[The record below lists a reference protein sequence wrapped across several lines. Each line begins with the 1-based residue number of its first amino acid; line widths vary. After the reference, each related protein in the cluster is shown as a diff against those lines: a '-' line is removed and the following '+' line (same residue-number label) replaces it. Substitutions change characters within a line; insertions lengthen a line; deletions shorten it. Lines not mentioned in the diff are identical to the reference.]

1 MRREG
6 AVFPSHDA
14 VVTAVPK
21 YDRYPLLD
29 ELETSTDAFTAA
41 HPGVEVWPAGASRDG
56 HPIRC
61 LEIPG
66 GPLQALLIGVP
77 HPEEPVGALLL
88 EYLLPL
94 LADGLAGE
102 LGFGFSVVKVGD
114 PDAMRLNE
122 AWFAEPYD
130 LAGFLLR
137 AYRPPLADQFEWTF
151 PMEYKRYGF
160 TRPLPE
166 ARAVM
171 EAVHRRPLDLYMAL
185 HNSNFSGA
193 YFYLSSE
200 DAVLQEEL
208 AAVMAAAGL
217 PPHCGE
223 PEVPYLDALSDGV
236 FRAFSLV
243 DDYEYYEKY
252 GADPAVLL
260 TSGTSSD
267 AYAEAVWGCFTLVAE
282 VPYFTSAKIADKSAA
297 GLTRAAAKLR
307 GLDVQQQLA
316 GWVHERYVLAAPHL
330 TRETPWQRTV
340 HAYLSAVKDDL
351 RAERTQVETEALF
364 QREATVAQLFDSLY
378 LRELDALTR
387 VGQFANMLA
396 AEPQQND
403 ALVTLRAEAEAKVRE
418 RAPRLASAGALEP
431 VPIRTL
437 VQCQLAAL
445 LCTLVAV
452 RERYRPA
459 HPRPSAPRM
468 TL

>member
-1 MRREG
+1 
-6 AVFPSHDA
+6 VFPSHDA
-14 VVTAVPK
+14 VVTAVPE

-29 ELETSTDAFTAA
+29 ELETSTDAFAA
-41 HPGVEVWPAGASRDG
+41 GHPGVEVWPAGASRAG

-61 LEIPG
+61 LGIPG
-66 GPLQALLIGVP
+66 GPLQALLVGVP

-88 EYLLPL
+88 EHLLPL
-94 LADGLAGE
+94 LADGLAEE

-151 PMEYKRYGF
+151 PVEYKRYDF

-171 EAVHRRPLDLYMAL
+171 EAVHRRPLDLYMGL
-185 HNSNFSGA
+185 HNSYFSGA
-193 YFYLSSE
+193 YFYLSGE
-200 DAVLQEEL
+200 DAVLQDEL

-223 PEVPYLDALSDGV
+223 PEAPYLETLADGV
-236 FRAFSLV
+236 FRAFSLT
-243 DDYEYYEKY
+243 DDYDDYEKY

-267 AYAEAVWGCFTLVAE
+267 AYAETVWGCFTLVAE
-282 VPYFTSAKIADKSAA
+282 VPCFTSARIADKRAA
-297 GLTRAAAKLR
+297 GLTRAEAKLR
-307 GLDVQQQLA
+307 GLDVQEQLA
-316 GWVHERYVLAAPHL
+316 TWLHERYVLAAPHL

-340 HAYLSAVKDDL
+340 RAYLSSVKDDL
-351 RAERTQVETEALF
+351 RAERKQAETEADF
-364 QREATVAQLFDSLY
+364 AREVTVAQLFDSLC

-387 VGQFANMLA
+387 VGQFAGMVA
-396 AEPQQND
+396 AEPEQND
-403 ALVTLRAEAEAKVRE
+403 ALADLRAEAEAKVRD
-418 RAPRLASAGALEP
+418 RAPQLAAAGGLEP
-431 VPIRTL
+431 VPIRAL

-459 HPRPSAPRM
+459 HPRPPAPRVV
-468 TL
+468 LG

>member
-1 MRREG
+1 M
-6 AVFPSHDA
+6 FPSHDA
-14 VVTAVPK
+14 VVTAVPD

-29 ELETSTDAFTAA
+29 ELETSTDAFAA
-41 HPGVEVWPAGASRDG
+41 GHPGVEVWPAGASRAG

-66 GPLQALLIGVP
+66 GPLQALLVGVP

-88 EYLLPL
+88 EHLVPL
-94 LADGLAGE
+94 LADGLAEE

-171 EAVHRRPLDLYMAL
+171 EAVHRRPLDLYMGL
-185 HNSNFSGA
+185 HNSYFSGA
-193 YFYLSSE
+193 YFYLSGE
-200 DAVLQEEL
+200 DAVLQDEL

-223 PEVPYLDALSDGV
+223 PEAPYLETLADGV
-236 FRAFSLV
+236 FRAFSLT
-243 DDYEYYEKY
+243 DDYDYYEKY

-267 AYAEAVWGCFTLVAE
+267 AYAETVWGCFTLVAE
-282 VPYFTSAKIADKSAA
+282 VPCFTSAKIADKRAA
-297 GLTRAAAKLR
+297 GLTRAEAKLR
-307 GLDVQQQLA
+307 GLDVQEQLA
-316 GWVHERYVLAAPHL
+316 TWLHERYVLAAPHL

-340 HAYLSAVKDDL
+340 HAYLSSVKDDL
-351 RAERTQVETEALF
+351 RAERKQAETEADF
-364 QREATVAQLFDSLY
+364 AREATVAQLFDSLC

-387 VGQFANMLA
+387 VGQFAGMLA
-396 AEPQQND
+396 AEPEQND
-403 ALVTLRAEAEAKVRE
+403 ALADLRAEAETKVRD
-418 RAPRLASAGALEP
+418 RAPQLAAAGGLEP
-431 VPIRTL
+431 VPIRAL

-459 HPRPSAPRM
+459 HPRPPAPRV
-468 TL
+468 LLG

>member
-1 MRREG
+1 M
-6 AVFPSHDA
+6 FPRHDA
-14 VVTAVPK
+14 VVTAVPD

-29 ELETSTDAFTAA
+29 ELETSTEAFAA
-41 HPGVEVWPAGASRDG
+41 GHPGVEVWPAGASRAG

-66 GPLQALLIGVP
+66 GPLQALLVGVP

-88 EYLLPL
+88 EHLVPL
-94 LADGLAGE
+94 LADGLAEE

-171 EAVHRRPLDLYMAL
+171 EAVHRRPLDLYMGL
-185 HNSNFSGA
+185 HNSYFSGA
-193 YFYLSSE
+193 YFYLSGE
-200 DAVLQEEL
+200 DAVLQDEL

-223 PEVPYLDALSDGV
+223 PEAPYLDTLADGV
-236 FRAFSLV
+236 FRAFSLT
-243 DDYEYYEKY
+243 DDYDYYEKY

-267 AYAEAVWGCFTLVAE
+267 AYAETVWGCFTLVAE
-282 VPYFTSAKIADKSAA
+282 VPCFTSAKIADKRAA
-297 GLTRAAAKLR
+297 GLTRAEAKLR
-307 GLDVQQQLA
+307 GLDVQEQLA
-316 GWVHERYVLAAPHL
+316 TWLHERYVLAAPHL

-340 HAYLSAVKDDL
+340 QAYLSSVKDDL
-351 RAERTQVETEALF
+351 HAERKQAETEADF
-364 QREATVAQLFDSLY
+364 AREATVAQLFDSLC

-387 VGQFANMLA
+387 VGQFAGMLA
-396 AEPQQND
+396 AEPEQND
-403 ALVTLRAEAEAKVRE
+403 ALADLRAEAETKVRD
-418 RAPRLASAGALEP
+418 RAPQLAASGDLEP
-431 VPIRTL
+431 VPIRAL

-459 HPRPSAPRM
+459 HPRPPAPRV
-468 TL
+468 LLG

>member
-1 MRREG
+1 
-6 AVFPSHDA
+6 
-14 VVTAVPK
+14 VPE

-29 ELETSTDAFTAA
+29 ELETSTDAFAAA
-41 HPGVEVWPAGASRDG
+41 HPAVEVWQAGASRAC

-66 GPLQALLIGVP
+66 GPLQALLVGVP

-88 EYLLPL
+88 EHLLPL
-94 LADGLAGE
+94 LADGLAEE

-151 PMEYKRYGF
+151 PMEYKRYSF

-166 ARAVM
+166 ACAVM
-171 EAVHRRPLDLYMAL
+171 KAVHRRPLDLYMGL

-193 YFYLSSE
+193 YFYLSGE
-200 DAVLQEEL
+200 DAALQEEL

-223 PEVPYLDALSDGV
+223 PEVPYLKTLADGV
-236 FRAFSLV
+236 FRAFSLS
-243 DDYEYYEKY
+243 DDYDYYEKY

-260 TSGTSSD
+260 TGGTSSD

-282 VPYFTSAKIADKSAA
+282 VPYFTSARIADKSTA
-297 GLTRAAAKLR
+297 GLTRAEAKLR

-316 GWVHERYVLAAPHL
+316 TWLLERYVLAAPLL
-330 TRETPWQRTV
+330 TLETPWQRTL
-340 HAYLSAVKDDL
+340 HAYLSSVKDDL
-351 RAERTQVETEALF
+351 RAERRQAETEADF
-364 QREATVAQLFDSLY
+364 AREATVAQLFDSLY
-378 LRELDALTR
+378 MRELDTLSR
-387 VGQFANMLA
+387 VGHFANMLA
-396 AEPQQND
+396 AEPEQND
-403 ALVTLRAEAEAKVRE
+403 VLVDLRAEAEAKVRD
-418 RAPRLASAGALEP
+418 RAPQLASAGGLEP
-431 VPIRTL
+431 VPIQTL

-445 LCTLVAV
+445 LCSLVAV

-459 HPRPSAPRM
+459 HPRPSMALIALR
-468 TL
+468 

>member
-1 MRREG
+1 MPE
-6 AVFPSHDA
+6 
-14 VVTAVPK
+14 

-29 ELETSTDAFTAA
+29 ELETSTDAFAAA
-41 HPGVEVWPAGASRDG
+41 HPAVEVWQAGASRAC

-66 GPLQALLIGVP
+66 GPLQALLVGVP

-88 EYLLPL
+88 EHLLPL
-94 LADGLAGE
+94 LADGLAEE

-151 PMEYKRYGF
+151 PMEYKRYSF

-166 ARAVM
+166 ACAVM
-171 EAVHRRPLDLYMAL
+171 KAVHRRPLDLYMGL

-193 YFYLSSE
+193 YFYLSGE
-200 DAVLQEEL
+200 DAALQEEL

-223 PEVPYLDALSDGV
+223 PEVPYLKTLADGV
-236 FRAFSLV
+236 FRAFSLS
-243 DDYEYYEKY
+243 DDYDYYEKY

-260 TSGTSSD
+260 TGGTSSD

-282 VPYFTSAKIADKSAA
+282 VPYFTSARIADKSTA
-297 GLTRAAAKLR
+297 GLTRAEAKLR

-316 GWVHERYVLAAPHL
+316 TWLLERYVLAAPLL
-330 TRETPWQRTV
+330 TLETPWQRTL
-340 HAYLSAVKDDL
+340 HAYLSSVKDDL
-351 RAERTQVETEALF
+351 RAERKQAETEADF
-364 QREATVAQLFDSLY
+364 AREATVAQLFDSLY
-378 LRELDALTR
+378 MRELDTLSR
-387 VGQFANMLA
+387 VGHFANMLA
-396 AEPQQND
+396 AEPEQND
-403 ALVTLRAEAEAKVRE
+403 VLVDLRAEAEAKVRD
-418 RAPRLASAGALEP
+418 RAPQLASAGGLEP
-431 VPIRTL
+431 VPIQTL

-445 LCTLVAV
+445 LCSLVAV

-459 HPRPSAPRM
+459 HPRPSMALIALR
-468 TL
+468 

>member
-1 MRREG
+1 M
-6 AVFPSHDA
+6 FPSHDA
-14 VVTAVPK
+14 VVTAVPQ

-29 ELETSTDAFTAA
+29 ELETSTDAFAVA
-41 HPGVEVWPAGASRDG
+41 HPGVEVWQAGVSRAG

-61 LEIPG
+61 LEISG
-66 GPLQALLIGVP
+66 GPLQALLVGVP

-94 LADGLAGE
+94 LADGLAEE
-102 LGFGFSVVKVGD
+102 LGFSFSVVKAGD

-151 PMEYKRYGF
+151 PMEYKRYSF

-166 ARAVM
+166 ASAVM
-171 EAVHRRPLDLYMAL
+171 DSVHRRPLDLYMGL

-193 YFYLSSE
+193 YFYLSGE
-200 DAVLQEEL
+200 DAVLQDEL

-223 PEVPYLDALSDGV
+223 PEVPYLDTLADGV
-236 FRAFSLV
+236 FHSFSLA
-243 DDYEYYEKY
+243 DDYDYFEKY

-267 AYAEAVWGCFTLVAE
+267 AYAESVWGCFTLVAE
-282 VPYFTSAKIADKSAA
+282 VPYFTSAKIADKSTA

-316 GWVHERYVLAAPHL
+316 SWLHKRYVLAAPHL
-330 TRETPWQRTV
+330 TRSTPWQRTV
-340 HAYLSAVKDDL
+340 HAYLSTVKDDL
-351 RAERTQVETEALF
+351 RAECKQAETEARF
-364 QREATVAQLFDSLY
+364 AREATVAQLFDSVY
-378 LRELDALTR
+378 LRELDSLSR

-396 AEPQQND
+396 AEPEQND
-403 ALVTLRAEAEAKVRE
+403 MLTDLRAEAEAKVRD
-418 RAPRLASAGALEP
+418 RASLLALAGGLQA

-459 HPRPSAPRM
+459 HPRPTAPRIA
-468 TL
+468 L